1 MFGLFALTCL
11 LTVSTHM
18 AVAQDLGRL
27 GNRAAEAAYVL
38 DEIMGMPEGTIPDS
52 LFKDSRCI
60 AVIPGVVKVGLIVGG
75 QHGRGLLSCRAGD
88 GWSRPSFI
96 SITAGSLG
104 LQIGAQATDF
114 VLVLVND
121 VTARMLASRY
131 IVLGGD
137 ASISAG
143 PVGRTAEVAADAT
156 LASEIYSYSRSRG
169 LFVGLSLEGVSLR
182 VDEEANK
189 SVYDDAVDADG
200 LLFELGGSVPAEV
213 APFLRALQRH
223 DPAGMRVSGVGG
235 LIE

>member
-1 MFGLFALTCL
+1 MFGLFSLTCFM
-11 LTVSTHM
+11 TVSTHM
-18 AVAQDLGRL
+18 AVAQDLERL
-27 GNRAAEAAYVL
+27 GNRGDEAAYVL
-38 DEIMGMPEGTIPDS
+38 DEIMGMPEGVIPDS

-121 VTARMLASRY
+121 ATARTLTSRY

-143 PVGRTAEVAADAT
+143 PVGRTIEVAADVT
-156 LASEIYSYSRSRG
+156 HGSEIYSYSRSRG
-169 LFVGLSLEGVSLR
+169 LFVGLSLEGASLR

-189 SVYDDAVDADG
+189 SVYNDAVDADG
-200 LLFELGGSVPAEV
+200 LLFELDGSVPAEV
-213 APFLRALQRH
+213 APFVRALQRH
-223 DPAGMRVSGVGG
+223 DPAGMGVSGVGG

>member
-1 MFGLFALTCL
+1 MLVLFTLTCL
-11 LTVSTHM
+11 LTVSIHI
-18 AVAQDLGRL
+18 AAAQDLGRL

-96 SITAGSLG
+96 SISAGSFG

-137 ASISAG
+137 VSISAG

-200 LLFELGGSVPAEV
+200 LLFELDGSVPPEV

-223 DPAGMRVSGVGG
+223 DPAGK
-235 LIE
+235 